1 VAAVKVTIKDEDKKK
16 ETNEDRQ
23 VRPGGQ
29 AEKEEEEISREEM
42 SKEDLIEKVKQLED
56 LSAKNFD
63 LYVRSQAEI
72 ENMKKRFQ
80 RDREE
85 WIKFSN
91 ESLIKEILPSVDNLE
106 KAIAHS
112 RDEKSLDALRE
123 GVELTLKGLKNAL
136 DKAGVEEVKAV
147 GEPFDPNFHEAVCQ
161 QQDDRVE
168 SGTVLQEFQKGYLL
182 NQRLIRPAM
191 VVVSKK
197 ENKQD

>member
-23 VRPGGQ
+23 GRPGGQ

-112 RDEKSLDALRE
+112 RDVKPAWKRSKPWASLLIPIFTRLSASTKTTVWNQGPCCRNFR
-123 GVELTLKGLKNAL
+123 KGI
-136 DKAGVEEVKAV
+136 
-147 GEPFDPNFHEAVCQ
+147 
-161 QQDDRVE
+161 
-168 SGTVLQEFQKGYLL
+168 S
-182 NQRLIRPAM
+182 
-191 VVVSKK
+191 
-197 ENKQD
+197 

>member
-1 VAAVKVTIKDEDKKK
+1 MAAVKVTIKDEDKKK

-23 VRPGGQ
+23 GRPGGQ
-29 AEKEEEEISREEM
+29 AETEEEEISLEEM
-42 SKEDLIEKVKQLED
+42 SKEDLIEKVTQLEE

-168 SGTVLQEFQKGYLL
+168 TGTVLQEFQKGYLL

-197 ENKQD
+197 ENKEN